1 MHALN
6 DRQITGA
13 GRSDFVLDF
22 VDGFCVTLEKM
33 RRSGG
38 VDGCRIRHQPAHIK
52 AVDERKFFNVLAD
65 QLCQLQ
71 QNTLAVCGV
80 GPRPK
85 RLPRMLCARRYSAV
99 HILKV
104 TRRKIG
110 QKRIRCGVDRLKSLT
125 RGGIDDFV
133 INEGLMVKW

>member
-6 DRQITGA
+6 YRQITGA

-38 VDGCRIRHQPAHIK
+38 VDGCRIRHQPAHTK
-52 AVDERKFFNVLAD
+52 AVDERKFFNVLAG

-71 QNTLAVCGV
+71 QNTLAVRGV
-80 GPRPK
+80 GPRPNTCFECFA
-85 RLPRMLCARRYSAV
+85 PAATARFTSSRSQAPTLV
-99 HILKV
+99 KTASVAGLIVSNVSPEAASTILSSMKA
-104 TRRKIG
+104 
-110 QKRIRCGVDRLKSLT
+110 
-125 RGGIDDFV
+125 
-133 INEGLMVKW
+133 